1 MVHITYKPAEELVIL
16 EMVEYSLRELIDT
29 CTLLM
34 NAGRPVILN
43 WAKGVAF
50 NHQPLPFN
58 TKELLKERMK
68 GRIYWAS
75 VMFASMPD
83 YVEKLKVGALDIP
96 VVATPNPVLKKA
108 AAWLRGQ
115 LGSDL

>member
-1 MVHITYKPAEELVIL
+1 
-16 EMVEYSLRELIDT
+16 
-29 CTLLM
+29 
-34 NAGRPVILN
+34 
-43 WAKGVAF
+43 
-50 NHQPLPFN
+50 
-58 TKELLKERMK
+58 
-68 GRIYWAS
+68 
-75 VMFASMPD
+75 MFASMPD

>member
-1 MVHITYKPAEELVIL
+1 MVHITYKPAEELIIL
-16 EMVEYSLRELIDT
+16 EMVEYRLHELVET

-34 NAGRPVILN
+34 NVGRPIILN
-43 WAKGVAF
+43 WAEGVAF

-58 TKELLKERMK
+58 TKERLKERMK
-68 GRIYWAS
+68 GRIYWAG
-75 VMFASMPD
+75 VMFASMPN

-96 VVATPNPVLKKA
+96 VVATPNPVLKKT

-115 LGSDL
+115 LGSGL

>member
-1 MVHITYKPAEELVIL
+1 MVQITYKPAEELIIL
-16 EMVEYSLRELIDT
+16 EMVEYHLHELVET
-29 CTLLM
+29 STLLM
-34 NAGRPVILN
+34 NVGRPIILN
-43 WAKGVAF
+43 WAEGVAF

-75 VMFASMPD
+75 VMFASMPN
-83 YVEKLKVGALDIP
+83 YVKKLKVGALDIP

-115 LGSDL
+115 LGSGL